1 MKKNITIYVATHKLT
16 QVPLSPLRKFL
27 FVGVEKNPTQPIE
40 ASYQKDN
47 VGENIS
53 IKNNFYSELTGLYWM
68 WKNANADI
76 VGLEHYRRFFTQSM
90 FKVLSFSPLP
100 DAVIEKDMQ
109 RFDFITTKKIFHF
122 GSNKK
127 FYGNFHYA
135 EDWEKVENIIA
146 KIHPDYL
153 PTFRYVSKLRW
164 SYLYNMFIG
173 KKKLVDRYC
182 AWLFAIF
189 NQLEPQLDLSTRT
202 AYQKRVYGFLSE
214 RLFTVWLVHHKSE
227 LNIKERHVCF
237 PEFNFRK
244 EIVDILFKKRM

>member
-127 FYGNFHYA
+127 FYGNFHYV